1 MADSTNNIKNSWGL
15 VAFAR
20 MKGKMQLG
28 TFTSVDKTTGETQ
41 TYKSCIFTDP
51 SGNRTFARFSSN
63 LGEMTS
69 QQIIADKDNLQIV
82 ERTKDNGEGTCF
94 ILCKQGANSWED
106 VELF

>member
-28 TFTSVDKTTGETQ
+28 TFEKDGE

-51 SGNRTFARFSSN
+51 SGNRTFARFSTK
-63 LGEMTS
+63 LGEMS
-69 QQIIADKDNLQIV
+69 AQQIVEEKDNLQIV
-82 ERTKDNGEGTCF
+82 ERTKDNGDGTCF
-94 ILCKQGANSWED
+94 ILCRQGANNWAD
-106 VELF
+106 VDLF